1 MTVSSSNQRRSIA
14 PDCRTMKII
23 ISRVGLPMAPP
34 TVEAATIVEA
44 IDGGTFSGSGERR
57 RDSQLENL
65 FRLRR

>member
-1 MTVSSSNQRRSIA
+1 
-14 PDCRTMKII
+14 MKII
-23 ISRVGLPMAPP
+23 ISRVGLPIASP

-44 IDGGTFSGSGERR
+44 INGETFSGSGERR